1 MISFWEQNSF
11 TNYNTIIVGAG
22 ITGLST
28 ACSLKEQHPEMD
40 ILVLERGIFP
50 TGASTKNAG
59 FACFAKACEMMADM
73 ELTDA
78 ETVARLAVERQK
90 GLEKLRHR
98 LGDAKIGYQQ
108 NGGYELIFNDDE
120 SFDPTKIDTL
130 NQQLEPYFNTQVFKL
145 KNELIPVFG
154 FGNTKHLIYT
164 PLEGQ
169 IDTGLMM
176 DNLARYAISLGIK
189 IIYGAEVI
197 EFDETDNGV
206 SVFVHHHQLNK
217 NVEFTCQKMGL
228 CTNALTYQFLP
239 ELHIKP
245 GRGQVLA
252 TKPIENLKF
261 KGTFHFDEGFY
272 YFRNYGN
279 RILFGGGRN
288 LDTKHEETTTFEPN
302 NTILHKL
309 EHYLKT
315 VIAPNTTLEIE
326 RNWQGI
332 MGFSPNK
339 QPIIK
344 NITENIA
351 VGFGC
356 NGMGIALG
364 SNTGEKLAGL
374 LSPSP

>member
-11 TNYNTIIVGAG
+11 TKYDVIIVGAG

-28 ACSLKEQHPEMD
+28 ACSLKEKNPGKE

-59 FACFAKACEMMADM
+59 FACFAKACEMMSDM
-73 ELTDA
+73 QLADA
-78 ETVARLAVERQK
+78 ETVAKLAVERKK

-98 LGDAKIGYQQ
+98 LGDNKIGYEQ
-108 NGGYELIFNDDE
+108 NGGYELIFDDDE
-120 SFDPTKIDTL
+120 SFDPTQIEKL
-130 NQQLEPYFNTQVFKL
+130 NQQLEPYFNTKVFEL
-145 KNELIPVFG
+145 KDELIASFG
-154 FGNTKHLIYT
+154 FGKTKHLIYT

-176 DNLARYAISLGIK
+176 ENLSRYATGLGIK

-206 SVFVHHHQLNK
+206 SVFVHHYQLNK
-217 NVEFTCQKMGL
+217 NVEFTCKKMGL
-228 CTNALTYQFLP
+228 CTNAFTHQFLP
-239 ELHIKP
+239 ELGIKP
-245 GRGQVLA
+245 GRGQVIA

-261 KGTFHFDEGFY
+261 KGTFHFEEGFY

-288 LDTKHEETTTFEPN
+288 LDLKHEETTAFEPN

-309 EHYLKT
+309 EHYLQK
-315 VIAPNTTLEIE
+315 VIAPDTDIEIE

-339 QPIIK
+339 QPVIK

-351 VGFGC
+351 LGFGC

-364 SNTGEKLAGL
+364 SNTGEKLAAL
-374 LSPSP
+374 LTQ

>member
-28 ACSLKEQHPEMD
+28 ACSLKEQYPDKEV
-40 ILVLERGIFP
+40 LVLERGIFP

-73 ELTDA
+73 QLTDA
-78 ETVARLAVERQK
+78 ETVAKLAVERQK
-90 GLEKLRHR
+90 GLDKLRHR

-120 SFDPTKIDTL
+120 SFDPAQIEAL
-130 NQQLEPYFNTQVFKL
+130 NQQLLPYFNTKVFEL
-145 KNELIPVFG
+145 KDDLIPTFG
-154 FGNTKHLIYT
+154 FGETKHLIYT

-176 DNLARYAISLGIK
+176 ENLSRYATSLGIK

-197 EFDETDNGV
+197 EFDENKDRV
-206 SVFVHHHQLNK
+206 SVFVHHQQLNK
-217 NVEFTCQKMGL
+217 NIEFTCQKMGL
-228 CTNALTYQFLP
+228 CTNALTHQFLP
-239 ELHIKP
+239 ELGIKP
-245 GRGQVLA
+245 GRGQVIA
-252 TKPIENLKF
+252 TKPIEGLKF

-288 LDTKHEETTTFEPN
+288 LDTKHEETTIFEPN
-302 NTILHKL
+302 STILHKL
-309 EHYLKT
+309 EHYLQT
-315 VIAPNTTLEIE
+315 VIAPNTELEIE
-326 RNWQGI
+326 SNWQGI

-351 VGFGC
+351 LGFGC

-364 SNTGEKLAGL
+364 SNTGEKLASL
-374 LSPSP
+374 LSN

>member
-11 TNYNTIIVGAG
+11 TNYTVIIVGAG

-28 ACSLKEQHPEMD
+28 ACSIKEQYPDKEVL
-40 ILVLERGIFP
+40 ILERGIFP

-73 ELTDA
+73 QLTDVD
-78 ETVARLAVERQK
+78 TVIKLAIERQS

-98 LGDAKIGYQQ
+98 LGDSKIGYQQ
-108 NGGYELIFNDDE
+108 NGGYELIFDDDKI
-120 SFDPTKIDTL
+120 FDPSQIETL
-130 NQQLEPYFNTQVFKL
+130 NQQLLPYFNTQVFEL
-145 KNELIPVFG
+145 KDDVIPAFG

-176 DNLARYAISLGIK
+176 KNLAQYTIGLGIK

-197 EFDETDNGV
+197 EFDETENGV
-206 SVFVHHHQLNK
+206 SVFVHHQQLNK
-217 NVEFTCQKMGL
+217 NIAFTCQKMGL
-228 CTNALTYQFLP
+228 CTNAHIQQFLP
-239 ELHIKP
+239 QLGIKP
-245 GRGQVLA
+245 GRGQVIA

-261 KGTFHFDEGFY
+261 KGTFHFDEGYY

-288 LDTKHEETTTFEPN
+288 LATKHEETTVFEPN
-302 NTILHKL
+302 STILNKL
-309 EHYLKT
+309 KHYLKT
-315 VIAPNTTLEIE
+315 VIAPDTELEIDSH
-326 RNWQGI
+326 WQGI

-344 NITENIA
+344 NITTNIA

-356 NGMGIALG
+356 NGMGVALG
-364 SNTGEKLAGL
+364 SSTGEKLAGL
-374 LSPSP
+374 LAG